1 MGLTTRRSLINT
13 GRRRGWGR
21 GRSRWE
27 RSGCW
32 ELLGAPEKCLE
43 AGKAPQGLQGGPGST
58 ERASVLQ
65 CARWGC
71 LEALLELDLL
81 SWWNVGL
88 HRARSTLEHP
98 DLLWDSWWSRN
109 VEVGSRKM
117 TMSHLVVF
125 FLTITTKTLDPDLLT
140 NLTLGQSLHL
150 LVFRLKT
157 VPSIV
162 GANHLPVNWC
172 HSKSTLSNPAGPSA
186 LFWSHLL
193 NLRTPSPLHRHISPP
208 PPSIWALSFSRGDL
222 ISFFTR
228 REAISYVSN
237 P

>member
-1 MGLTTRRSLINT
+1 
-13 GRRRGWGR
+13 
-21 GRSRWE
+21 
-27 RSGCW
+27 
-32 ELLGAPEKCLE
+32 
-43 AGKAPQGLQGGPGST
+43 
-58 ERASVLQ
+58 
-65 CARWGC
+65 
-71 LEALLELDLL
+71 
-81 SWWNVGL
+81 
-88 HRARSTLEHP
+88 
-98 DLLWDSWWSRN
+98 
-109 VEVGSRKM
+109 M

-208 PPSIWALSFSRGDL
+208 HPPFGLFHSQGATSSPFSLRERPSL
-222 ISFFTR
+222 MFQIPKSPFFVFKISHFNHFSLLQR
-228 REAISYVSN
+228 NLRWLPIILCPDIQNLMES
-237 P
+237 PLL